1 MRWESPIAAAGASTG
16 ATNHRSVTESDPAEH
31 LISDAIAGDRDPRIS
46 EIFYFF
52 EALTTL
58 ATGRTV
64 GRKIGVV
71 QEIMLKKYLEAD
83 ADLRRRM
90 YLEQMLEG
98 RSGAAHKVEF
108 SWYAIAPTGWLSM
121 GSDIVPGLTLASV
134 SDTTEKVRLDGPWD
148 GRPVSMALGGATP
161 RTGPLRE
168 FLDERHLDLRVT
180 DLRDDAA
187 SIDVVNRSTLLASLE
202 SKRVGAQRFSGSDKL
217 GSGIQTIEKAKQAS
231 LVAIDL
237 DLKYNNSVKPLQ
249 GGGEKQVLS
258 FVALGNGVHWT
269 EKDKAVLGTYVDYT
283 FLVRDA
289 GIIRYAEYVQD
300 IVGEDNFLE
309 LFMDYFQGMTKQ
321 EPDDFVVGDQD
332 FEIIT
337 PASEGRS
344 LRTVLVEHV
353 LRVNPG

>member
-1 MRWESPIAAAGASTG
+1 VTDPDPVEQLLGDAAAGD
-16 ATNHRSVTESDPAEH
+16 H
-31 LISDAIAGDRDPRIS
+31 DPRIS

-52 EALTTL
+52 ETLTTL

-83 ADLRRRM
+83 EHLRRRM

-108 SWYAIAPTGWLSM
+108 SWYAISPTAWLSV
-121 GSDIVPGLTLASV
+121 GAEIVEGLSLKSV
-134 SDTTEKVRLDGPWD
+134 SDATEKIRLEGPWE
-148 GRPVSMALGGATP
+148 GPAVNLALGSPTP
-161 RTGPLRE
+161 RAGPLRS
-168 FLDERHLDLRVT
+168 FLDRRRLDLRVT
-180 DLRDDAA
+180 GIRDDVA
-187 SIDVVNRSTLLASLE
+187 SIDVVDRSVLLASLE

-237 DLKYNNSVKPLQ
+237 DLQHNNSVKPLE
-249 GGGEKQVLS
+249 GTGEKRLLS

-269 EKDKAVLGTYVDYT
+269 EKDKAILGTYVDYT

-289 GIIRYAEYVQD
+289 GIIRYAGYVRD
-300 IVGEDNFLE
+300 LVGEENFLE
-309 LFMDYFQGMTKQ
+309 LFMGYFQGMTKQ
-321 EPDDFVVGDQD
+321 EPDDFMVGDDD
-332 FEIIT
+332 FAIIV
-337 PASEGRS
+337 PASEDRP
-344 LRTVLVEHV
+344 LRTVLADHV
-353 LRVNPG
+353 ARVNPI